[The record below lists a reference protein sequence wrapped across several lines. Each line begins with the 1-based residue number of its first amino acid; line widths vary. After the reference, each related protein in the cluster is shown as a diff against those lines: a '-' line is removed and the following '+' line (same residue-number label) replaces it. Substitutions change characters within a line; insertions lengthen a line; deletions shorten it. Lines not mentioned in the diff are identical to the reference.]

1 MKFHCVMNRLEGLK
15 IQAAVDLSSWW
26 MGRSRLLMLL
36 IGLGMLTQCTSGRS
50 KKQLVAADLPGAV
63 VQVKEKEVKTA
74 PPIEVSAEAR
84 EEGSG
89 DDYDDLDEYAVEQI
103 ADPLEGFNRG
113 VFWVNDKLYL
123 VLFRPLSKG
132 YETVVPKRL
141 RNGVF
146 NALENVKYPV
156 NLVNSLLTGKVDRAG
171 LHTGK
176 FLLNTVAGVGGLV
189 RVSDRFPKLAELPE
203 EDTGKTL
210 AKWGVG
216 HGPYVVMPF
225 LGPSSFRD
233 GFGLLCDY
241 AMTPTNWGIY
251 WWSQY
256 DWTRI
261 PPAVNTLRMLPMQLA
276 IYDEAVR
283 EAIDPYI
290 AVRSGY
296 AQFRKNAV
304 TK

>member
-1 MKFHCVMNRLEGLK
+1 MKLHYVMNRLEGLPIRADVELATCWK
-15 IQAAVDLSSWW
+15 GW
-26 MGRSRLLMLL
+26 SRLLVLL
-36 IGLGMLTQCTSGRS
+36 VGLGMMTQCTSGGF
-50 KKQLVAADLPGAV
+50 KKQLVAAELPGAV
-63 VQVKEKEVKTA
+63 VQVKERGVKTVL
-74 PPIEVSAEAR
+74 PTEVSAEAS
-84 EEGSG
+84 EGGSG
-89 DDYDDLDEYAVEQI
+89 DEYDDLDEYAVEQI

-113 VFWVNDKLYL
+113 VFWVNDKLYS

-132 YETVVPKRL
+132 YETVVPKLL

-146 NALENVKYPV
+146 NVLENVKYPV

-251 WWSQY
+251 WWGQY
-256 DWTRI
+256 DWTAI
-261 PPAVNTLRMLPMQLA
+261 PPAVNTVRMLPMQLA

-283 EAIDPYI
+283 DAIDPYI